1 MEFSQPECERR
12 IPMLAAFKLDHHFLS
27 VELLRTLSEHHLQI
41 DEKPQPNL
49 AFFVTLGAIANK
61 VLKNISA

>member
-1 MEFSQPECERR
+1 
-12 IPMLAAFKLDHHFLS
+12 MLAAFKLDHHFLS